1 MATIG
6 WDVILI
12 LGGKDDFNHLLG
24 DGYIYNAK
32 NQTIDKVFSNEFPF
46 ETLQN

>member
-1 MATIG
+1 MARFG
-6 WDVILI
+6 RDEILI
-12 LGGKDDFNHLLG
+12 LGGKDDFNYVLG
-24 DGYIYNAK
+24 NGYIYNTK